1 MMSNENMELVPLFR
15 AEVGLAEVIVGGGP
29 TPVDRM
35 RAWTDAFEAWMD
47 NLRSENT
54 RRAYR
59 AAWRDFLA
67 FTDKMP
73 WEIGKAKVAE
83 WAAAIR
89 QQGLSDA
96 TLQQRLAALS
106 SFYSFT
112 MDDYTV
118 INPSGREVALHDYN
132 PAASGKLRPKISPY
146 GKAVY
151 LSAEEARALLWAIK
165 RSTGQGRRDYA
176 LFLAYLATG
185 R

>member
-1 MMSNENMELVPLFR
+1 MSTNENMELVPLFR

-73 WEIGKAKVAE
+73 WEIGKSQVAE
-83 WAAAIR
+83 WAAAMR

-96 TLQQRLAALS
+96 TLQQRLGARGP
-106 SFYSFT
+106 FFFFT
-112 MDDYTV
+112 V
-118 INPSGREVALHDYN
+118 GGL
-132 PAASGKLRPKISPY
+132 
-146 GKAVY
+146 
-151 LSAEEARALLWAIK
+151 
-165 RSTGQGRRDYA
+165 
-176 LFLAYLATG
+176 
-185 R
+185 